1 MSLKEDLVLKCKGEV
16 EDSEEALTLASQDA
30 SIFSV
35 RPKVVVHPKDNADVQ
50 AVVRLAHEAR
60 TRGEDVSVT
69 ARAAGTDM
77 SGGPLSESIILSF
90 TKHLNQIRSITPS
103 EKGGTAVVEPG
114 VYYRDFEPVA
124 AAKGLLLPS
133 FTASKD
139 LCALGGMIAN
149 NSGGELNLNYGKT
162 ERYVRSLKTILSDG
176 SEATFEALNEEAL
189 AKKKTEQTLEGD
201 IYRKMHALVVENLKE
216 IEEARPNVSKNSA
229 GYYLWNIYDKEKK
242 TFDLSKIIV
251 GSQGTLGIVTE
262 ATLDLVTPKPRKALL
277 VIFLRS
283 FDKLPEIVRRVLA
296 EHPHAFESY
305 DDQTM
310 KLAFRF
316 LPEIAKHLGSKMI
329 PLAFSFFPEL
339 LMTLKGGLPKLV
351 LLAEFSG
358 STEKEALDAA
368 HRAKES
374 LKGLPAVTS
383 IASENGAK
391 KYWTIRHESF
401 ALLRKH
407 VRGLKTAPFIDDFVV
422 RPDDLPEFFPKLETI
437 LGKYKLVYTIAG
449 HIGDG
454 NFHIIPLMDLSR
466 PETGK
471 IISDLS
477 KQVYELVM
485 SYKGSITGE
494 HNDGMVRTPYLPMM
508 YSDRII
514 KLFEETKR
522 IFDPLNVLNPG
533 KKVNG
538 TMKYALDHIK
548 K

>member
-1 MSLKEDLVLKCKGEV
+1 MSLKEDLAGTCRGEV
-16 EDSEEALTLASQDA
+16 EDSVAALDTASTDA

-35 RPKVVVHPKDNADVQ
+35 RPKVVVHPKDTADVQ
-50 AVVRLAHEAR
+50 AVVRLAHEAK
-60 TRGEDVSVT
+60 TKGEDVSVT

-77 SGGPLSESIILSF
+77 SGGPLGESIVLSF
-90 TKHLNQIRSITPS
+90 TKNLNQIKSITK
-103 EKGGTAVVEPG
+103 EGKGGHAVVEPG
-114 VYYRDFEPVA
+114 VYYRDFEPEA
-124 AAKGLLLPS
+124 AKKGLLLPC

-162 ERYVRSLKTILSDG
+162 ERYVRSLKTVLSDG
-176 SEATFEALNEEAL
+176 SEVVFEALGEDAL
-189 AKKKTEQTLEGD
+189 EKKKQEQTLEGE
-201 IYRKMHALVVENLKE
+201 IYRKMHALVTENAKD
-216 IEEARPNVSKNSA
+216 IEESRPNVSKNSA

-242 TFDLSKIIV
+242 TFDLSKIVV

-262 ATLDLVTPKPRKALL
+262 ATLDLVVPKPRKALL
-277 VIFLRS
+277 VIFMRS
-283 FDKLPEIVRRVLA
+283 FDKLPEIVRRVLV
-296 EHPHAFESY
+296 ERPQAFESY

-339 LMTLKGGLPKLV
+339 LMTIKGGLPKLV
-351 LLAEFSG
+351 LLAEFFG
-358 STEKEALDAA
+358 ETEKEALEAA
-368 HRAKES
+368 YRAKKA

-422 RPDDLPEFFPKLETI
+422 RPDVLPEFFPKLEKI
-437 LGKYKLVYTIAG
+437 LKQYKLVYTIAG

-454 NFHIIPLMDLSR
+454 NFHIIPLMDLSK
-466 PETGK
+466 PETK
-471 IISDLS
+471 TIISNLS

-494 HNDGMVRTPYLPMM
+494 HNDGMIRTPYLPMM
-508 YSDRII
+508 YSEKII
-514 KLFEETKR
+514 KLFEETKK

-533 KKVNG
+533 KKVHG
-538 TMKYALDHIK
+538 TLKYALDHIK